1 MKLVSQI
8 ETVKTP
14 LVVGSKVT
22 FIGNLPGG
30 YYDNYSGYSKVG
42 SMFGTVVKVMRVK
55 ALVQT
60 KAGQIYEIKMSELTN
75 MEDLF

>member
-30 YYDNYSGYSKVG
+30 YYDNYSGYSKIG

-60 KAGQIYEIKMSELTN
+60 KAGQIYEIKMSGLTN
-75 MEDLF
+75 IEDLF

>member
-1 MKLVSQI
+1 MKLVRQI

-30 YYDNYSGYSKVG
+30 YNDNFSGYSKKG
-42 SMFGTVVKVMRVK
+42 SRFGTVVYMKRVN
-55 ALVQT
+55 AMVAT
-60 KAGQIYEIKMSELTN
+60 KEGNIFEIKISELTN
-75 MEDLF
+75 IEDLF

>member
-1 MKLVSQI
+1 MKLVSKI

-22 FIGNLPGG
+22 FKGNLAGG
-30 YYDNYSGYSKVG
+30 YNDNFSGYSKVG
-42 SMFGTVVKVMRVK
+42 ARFGTVVKTMKVK

-60 KAGQIYEIKMSELTN
+60 KAGQVFEIRMSELTN
-75 MEDLF
+75 IEDLF

>member
-60 KAGQIYEIKMSELTN
+60 KAGQIYEIKMSGLTN
-75 MEDLF
+75 IEDLF

>member
-30 YYDNYSGYSKVG
+30 YYDNYSGYSKIG
-42 SMFGTVVKVMRVK
+42 SMFGTVVKTMKVK

-60 KAGQIYEIKMSELTN
+60 KAGQVFEIRMSELTN

>member
-22 FIGNLPGG
+22 FMGNLPGG
-30 YYDNYSGYSKVG
+30 YYDNYSGYTKMG
-42 SMFGTVVKVMRVK
+42 SMFGTVIKVMKVK
-55 ALVQT
+55 ALIQT
-60 KAGQIYEIKMSELTN
+60 KEGQVFEIRVSELTN

>member
-42 SMFGTVVKVMRVK
+42 SMFGTVVKTMRVK

>member
-1 MKLVSQI
+1 MKLVRQI

-22 FIGNLPGG
+22 FISNLPGG
-30 YYDNYSGYSKVG
+30 YNDNFSGYSKKG
-42 SMFGTVVKVMRVK
+42 SMFGTVVKTMRVK

-60 KAGQIYEIKMSELTN
+60 KAGQVFEIRMSELTN
-75 MEDLF
+75 IEDLF

>member
-1 MKLVSQI
+1 MKLVSKI

-30 YYDNYSGYSKVG
+30 FYDNYSGYSKVG
-42 SMFGTVVKVMRVK
+42 SMFGTVVKTMKVK

-60 KAGQIYEIKMSELTN
+60 KDGDVFEIRMSELTN

>member
-30 YYDNYSGYSKVG
+30 EFDRYSGYSKVG
-42 SMFGTVVKVMRVK
+42 SMFGTVTKVMKVN

-60 KAGQIYEIKMSELTN
+60 KTGQVFEIKISDLTN
-75 MEDLF
+75 IEDLF

>member
-30 YYDNYSGYSKVG
+30 YYDNYSGYSKIG